1 MLISTKPHKQ
11 EALTMDSEYV
21 ELPNSDRS
29 DFDDTLIRLYI
40 YLQVD
45 KYFASVLLIVSVEAG
60 IQIQKGEGLDA
71 PRKSLSEFIRL
82 LNLQKFDVQ
91 LAEMNV
97 TSKDLQEQVK
107 EILLAEINRQ
117 KELDRSSPHKIQRG
131 RDFFKSSQ

>member
-1 MLISTKPHKQ
+1 
-11 EALTMDSEYV
+11 MDSEYV